1 MNRVRTTSVFIS
13 TGVLL
18 AAWSGTSFA
27 HVGVGPTSNFGAGLL
42 HPLGGID
49 HILAMVAVGIWAA
62 QQGGRALWAVPL
74 AFVAM
79 MTVGGALGMAGVS
92 LPFAERG
99 ILLSL
104 LVLGVLVAAWVRLP
118 LLAGALTVGAFALFH
133 GHSHG
138 AEMPLSVS
146 GVEYAVGFVV
156 ATAFLHGCGIALVVG
171 SRRLIPVRASSVVLR
186 AAGVFIALAGV
197 YLWQV

>member
-1 MNRVRTTSVFIS
+1 MNRARTTSVLIS

-18 AAWSGTSFA
+18 TAWSGTSFA
-27 HVGVGPTSNFGAGLL
+27 HVGVGPTSGFGAGLM
-42 HPLGGID
+42 HPLGGLD
-49 HILAMVAVGIWAA
+49 HILAMLAVGIWAA

-74 AFVAM
+74 ASIGM
-79 MTVGGALGMAGVS
+79 MALGGALGMAGVS
-92 LPFAERG
+92 LPFAEQS

-104 LVLGVLVAAWVRLP
+104 MVLGVLVAAWVRLP

-146 GVEYAVGFVV
+146 GVEYGAGLVA
-156 ATAFLHGCGIALVVG
+156 ATAFLHACGIALVVT
-171 SRRLIPVRASSVVLR
+171 SRRMIPVRASAVLR
-186 AAGVFIALAGV
+186 AAGVCIALAGV
-197 YLWQV
+197 CLWRV